1 MESFPRKLILVASG
15 LRNRKLMTE
24 TGRLYIIP
32 IRAFY
37 ILNQENMMFNL
48 KSKIKFKNL
57 SIQQN
62 IRSDS
67 KG

>member
-32 IRAFY
+32 IGAFY

-62 IRSDS
+62 ICSDS